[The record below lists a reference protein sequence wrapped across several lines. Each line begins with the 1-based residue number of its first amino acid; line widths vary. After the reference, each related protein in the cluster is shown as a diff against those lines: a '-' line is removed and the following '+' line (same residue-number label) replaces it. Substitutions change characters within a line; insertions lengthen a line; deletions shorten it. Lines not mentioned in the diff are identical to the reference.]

1 MDKEGFVNYYS
12 YINNLSDDLK
22 QSLENFLTE
31 LESLLR
37 VEYNIKQ
44 NKIIVYSSIQDLFD
58 FINDYEDENKNEYL
72 QYIIFECKEV

>member
-1 MDKEGFVNYYS
+1 MNKKGFVNYYS
-12 YINNLSDDLK
+12 YIHNLSDGLK

-31 LESLLR
+31 LESLFKI
-37 VEYNIKQ
+37 EYNINQ
-44 NKIIVYSSIQDLFD
+44 NKIIVYSNIQDLFD